1 MTQRVVVRI
10 NATSKAER
18 PKQTSV
24 ERVYTFVRQGIMQFS
39 LKPGESIS
47 DIAIAKRI
55 GISRTPVREALRQL
69 ELEGLVL
76 HTPHRGWMVRALQRD
91 DVENIFEIKECL
103 EAMLIRQATKKLT
116 SQDKGVLTK
125 AMANMEEAT
134 SRKDQEAWLAA
145 DDCLETTLYLAAGN
159 PRARQIVSSLNA
171 QWHWVWVGIIELG
184 DRMEQSAREHK
195 AILAKVFAGDA
206 DGVEALA
213 LSHLSSVKQTLLTV
227 LTNFVLPLTDV
238 LGKGFKSSPS
248 ETRSRG
254 A

>member
-1 MTQRVVVRI
+1 MTRRVVVRI
-10 NATSKAER
+10 NRAKKVQN

-24 ERVYTFVRQGIMQFS
+24 EKVYAFVKRSIMQFS
-39 LKPGESIS
+39 LKPGENIS
-47 DIAIAKRI
+47 DIAIAKKV

-76 HTPHRGWMVRALQRD
+76 HTPHHGWMVRVLQRED
-91 DVENIFEIKECL
+91 IENIFEIKECL
-103 EAMLIRQATKKLT
+103 EAMLVRQATKRLT
-116 SQDKGVLTK
+116 LRDRAVLTK

-134 SRKDQEAWLAA
+134 SKADQGAWLAA
-145 DDCLETTLYLAAGN
+145 DDCVETTLYAAAGN

-171 QWHWVWVGIIELG
+171 QWHWMWVGIIALG

-195 AILAKVFAGDA
+195 AILAMVFAGDA
-206 DGVEALA
+206 DGAEALA
-213 LSHLSSVKQTLLTV
+213 LSHLSSVKHSLLTV

-248 ETRSRG
+248 ETRSRE

>member
-1 MTQRVVVRI
+1 VTRPVLARI
-10 NATSKAER
+10 SRASKAQD
-18 PKQTSV
+18 PKPTSV
-24 ERVYTFVRQGIMQFS
+24 DRVYAFVKHGIMEFS
-39 LKPGESIS
+39 LKPGENIS

-76 HTPHRGWMVRALQRD
+76 HTPHRGWMVRALQRE

-103 EAMLIRQATKKLT
+103 EAMLVRQATKKLT
-116 SQDKGVLTK
+116 PHDKAVLAK
-125 AMANMEEAT
+125 AMAKMEAAT
-134 SRKDQEAWLAA
+134 NHKDRQAWLAA

-159 PRARQIVSSLNA
+159 PRAKQIVSSLNA
-171 QWHWVWVGIIELG
+171 QWHWIWVGILALG
-184 DRMEQSAREHK
+184 DRMRQSAHEHK

-206 DGVEALA
+206 GGAEALA
-213 LSHLSSVKQTLLTV
+213 LSHLSSVKQSLLTV

-238 LGKGFKSSPS
+238 LGAGFKASPY
-248 ETRSRG
+248 ERRSRQ